1 MNTDVCETDHT
12 TQTLVNMAKKTLKA
26 GYESQDIARG
36 LQRELLSYKKNV
48 DAIYYKIQAEEA
60 AASASKTPAVVNAAP
75 TPATTAPAAPALVAA
90 APQAVSVPDKALEP
104 IDTLST
110 LVAVALKKSVED
122 VSKDQTIKALCGG
135 KSDSMDIASCID

>member
-1 MNTDVCETDHT
+1 
-12 TQTLVNMAKKTLKA
+12 MAKKTIKA
-26 GYESQDIARG
+26 GYESSDIARG

-60 AASASKTPAVVNAAP
+60 AAAAP
-75 TPATTAPAAPALVAA
+75 KTAAVTEAAPVAA
-90 APQAVSVPDKALEP
+90 APAPVAAAAVVPQSVSVPDKALEP

-110 LVAVALKKSVED
+110 LVAVALKKPVAD

-135 KSDSMDIASCID
+135 KSRSDQPVTVSSLTKYRAIHRPERNHW